1 MSSMELRKSD
11 LHTVWLLEVHTSS
24 AALGSALELMCRS
37 LETIVVVSEP
47 KAASVSRIN
56 MENI

>member
-1 MSSMELRKSD
+1 MSSMELRKCD

-24 AALGSALELMCRS
+24 AALGSALEHMCRS
-37 LETIVVVSEP
+37 LETIVVSRP
-47 KAASVSRIN
+47 RADSVCRIN